1 MLDCGES
8 VVLGLPTTYS
18 KANVSG
24 ENPKKLKTR
33 KQPDGVADVLREIQ
47 VGLRPG

>member
-8 VVLGLPTTYS
+8 VVLGLPTTYTP
-18 KANVSG
+18 NVSG

>member
-1 MLDCGES
+1 MIVAIRWCWVYQPLT
-8 VVLGLPTTYS
+8 P
-18 KANVSG
+18 NVSG